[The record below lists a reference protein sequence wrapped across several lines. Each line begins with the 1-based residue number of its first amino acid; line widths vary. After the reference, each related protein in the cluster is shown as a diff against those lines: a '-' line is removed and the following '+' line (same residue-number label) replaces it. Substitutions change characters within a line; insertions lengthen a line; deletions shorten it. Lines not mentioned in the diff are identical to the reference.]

1 MKALACCGGW
11 CGFSSSEGSYGG
23 REIAYSEVLPLGPT
37 VHHCPGQASAW
48 EAIQPCFLLL
58 RSSLFGQCCRLLKAG
73 KQVLW
78 HGEIERIFLFD
89 GKGGVKKIKSE
100 QADSVG
106 YLLSGTDCSMQIR

>member
-1 MKALACCGGW
+1 MVVGKLHTVRCCLW
-11 CGFSSSEGSYGG
+11 IPLCT
-23 REIAYSEVLPLGPT
+23 IA
-37 VHHCPGQASAW
+37 GQASAW
-48 EAIQPCFLLL
+48 GAIQPCLLLL

>member
-1 MKALACCGGW
+1 MAGVGSRQVRAAHGG
-11 CGFSSSEGSYGG
+11 G
-23 REIAYSEVLPLGPT
+23 EIAYSEVLPLDPT

-48 EAIQPCFLLL
+48 GATQPCLLLL